1 MANAITLSRL
11 LFLAVA
17 VWLLYQ
23 GGATAKIVSFV
34 LIVLLIALD
43 GVDGYVARKLGE
55 TSDLGSVMDIA
66 IDRVVENVLW
76 IVYADIGLVPIWVAL
91 VVVSRGLITD
101 AIRSYALAKGQT
113 AFEMMQTPW
122 ARWLVS
128 GRPMRAFY
136 GFLKAFVF
144 AALAL
149 WLAFA
154 DLYPAA
160 PWLTPLRWVLL
171 ALVYLTVT
179 ITIVRGAPV
188 VYESRRF
195 FFGEPVGG

>member
-11 LFLAVA
+11 LLLAVA
-17 VWLLYQ
+17 VVLLYLF
-23 GGATAKIVSFV
+23 GIPSKLAAFV

-43 GVDGYVARKLGE
+43 GVDGYVARLRGE
-55 TSDLGSVMDIA
+55 TSDLGAVMDIA
-66 IDRVVENVLW
+66 IDRIVENVLW
-76 IVYADIGLVPIWVAL
+76 IVYADIGLVPMWVAL
-91 VVVSRGLITD
+91 IVVSRGLITD
-101 AIRSYALAKGQT
+101 AIRSYALAKGET
-113 AFEMMQTPW
+113 AFEMMHTPW

-149 WLAFA
+149 FLAARDLFPGAEWLEPVRLA
-154 DLYPAA
+154 
-160 PWLTPLRWVLL
+160 LL
-171 ALVYLTVT
+171 ATVFVT
-179 ITIVRGAPV
+179 VAVTLLRGAPV

>member
-11 LFLAVA
+11 IFLAVA

-23 GGATAKIVSFV
+23 AGPTAKLISFV

-43 GVDGYVARKLGE
+43 GVDGYVARRLGE

-76 IVYADIGLVPIWVAL
+76 IVYADIQLVPVWVAL
-91 VVVSRGLITD
+91 IVVSRGLITD
-101 AIRSYALAKGQT
+101 AIRSYALAKGET
-113 AFEMMQTPW
+113 AFEMMKTPW
-122 ARWLVS
+122 ARWVVS

-136 GFLKAFVF
+136 GFIKAFVF

-149 WLAFA
+149 WLAARDLFPGA
-154 DLYPAA
+154 D
-160 PWLTPLRWVLL
+160 WLTISRYLL
-171 ALVYLTVT
+171 LGLVYVTVA
-179 ITIVRGAPV
+179 ITIVRGVPV

-195 FFGEPVGG
+195 FFGEPMAH